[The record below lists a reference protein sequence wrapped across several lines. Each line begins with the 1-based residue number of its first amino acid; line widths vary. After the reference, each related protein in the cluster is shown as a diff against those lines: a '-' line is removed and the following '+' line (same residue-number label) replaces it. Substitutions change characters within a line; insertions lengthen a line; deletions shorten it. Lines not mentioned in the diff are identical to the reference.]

1 MADGQ
6 RRQYEPHYEPQRERQ
21 QGKGED
27 RLLQQPEADRQ
38 RQETRQHGADRH
50 YRWNQEGLQ
59 RGSALNRAQAF
70 WKRLRPGFQAGASS
84 GRRR

>member
-1 MADGQ
+1 MPDWQ
-6 RRQYEPHYEPQRERQ
+6 RRQYEPHYEQQRERQ

-50 YRWNQEGLQ
+50 Y
-59 RGSALNRAQAF
+59 
-70 WKRLRPGFQAGASS
+70 PS